1 MLKVIYNTILKTLI
15 YPCKGAKKTK
25 IPFPWSAGRSA
36 VNIGRTAILSGAWI
50 KFGTK
55 LLDWNENS
63 KAALMK
69 K

>member
-1 MLKVIYNTILKTLI
+1 M
-15 YPCKGAKKTK
+15 PKKTK
-25 IPFPWSAGRSA
+25 VPFPWSTGRSA